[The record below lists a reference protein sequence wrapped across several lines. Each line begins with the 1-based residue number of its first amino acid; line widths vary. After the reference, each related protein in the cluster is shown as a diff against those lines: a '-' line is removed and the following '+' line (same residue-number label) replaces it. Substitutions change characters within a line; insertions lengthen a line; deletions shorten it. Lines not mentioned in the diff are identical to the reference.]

1 LLEER
6 AGRALPGRDAV
17 RICNDRET
25 NDAESLAFN
34 DVEWAD
40 VAAWDVSPAE

>member
-1 LLEER
+1 MRSEQVEHYL
-6 AGRALPGRDAV
+6 AV
-17 RICNDRET
+17 TRYGIYNDRET

-40 VAAWDVSPAE
+40 VADWDASPAE